1 MIDIFD
7 KYLHIVTT
15 PPADS
20 LLYLGTYSPGLVA
33 LSVGIAIFAAYTALL
48 VADFSERT
56 ENARTRQIL
65 LTLGGLA
72 LGAGIWSMHFVG
84 MLGFALPC
92 GVSYDPWVTAF
103 SMIPGVLASIF
114 SLRLISQRQMDWKL
128 LAIGG
133 TLFGAGVGVMH
144 YAGMAAMRMDA
155 LLRYDVWLFLLSIVV
170 AVVLAI
176 LALWIRTGIVKL
188 FHGIGGYSLIVSSIV
203 MGGAVSGMHYTAMAA
218 AYFVRD
224 GDVATTQ
231 AGFEP
236 LMLAIVIAGVTGLL
250 IGVVLIYVFRH
261 VLRAMELSSARANES
276 LARLESLVRAQENS
290 VWIKSR
296 SAEVLDALRGEDSAP
311 EFARQLMTK
320 LTPMLNAQV
329 GVFYYRDL
337 QTKGYSLLG
346 SYGYRERKGFV
357 RHFGLG
363 EGIVGQCA
371 LERTP
376 ITLSEVPPDYI
387 HIRSGLGGTAP
398 RYIHVAPMILPDGEI
413 PAVIELA
420 TLTAFGAKETQLLNE
435 LLPLIALNL
444 EILERNQRTRE
455 LLESSQIQEQIMAK
469 QTEELRSAE
478 VALMAQK
485 NDLLSTAEAAASLA
499 GR

>member
-20 LLYLGTYSPGLVA
+20 LLYLGSYSPGLVF

-56 ENARTRQIL
+56 ENPRTRQIL

-92 GVSYDPWVTAF
+92 GVSYNPWVTAF

-114 SLRLISQRQMDWKL
+114 SLRLISHQQLNGKL
-128 LAIGG
+128 LVIGG

-176 LALWIRTGIVKL
+176 IALWIRTGIVKL
-188 FHGIGGYSLIVSSIV
+188 FPGIGQFALLASAIV

-224 GDVATTQ
+224 GDVAAIQ
-231 AGFEP
+231 GGFDP
-236 LMLAIVIAGVTGLL
+236 LMLAVVIAGVTGLL

-261 VLRAMELSSARANES
+261 FLRAMELSNAKASEGM
-276 LARLESLVRAQENS
+276 ARLELLAREQEKS

-296 SAEVLDALRGEDSAP
+296 SSELVSELKEEESTP
-311 EFARQLMTK
+311 EFARRLMAK
-320 LTPMLNAQV
+320 LTPMVNAQI
-329 GVFYYRDL
+329 GAFYYRE
-337 QTKGYSLLG
+337 QG
-346 SYGYRERKGFV
+346 SDRYCLIGSHGFLNRKGV
-357 RHFGLG
+357 VQSYASG
-363 EGIVGQCA
+363 EGLVGQSV
-371 LERTP
+371 LEQTS
-376 ITLSEVPPDYI
+376 ILLTDDASDDMQFTSESDSNPA
-387 HIRSGLGGTAP
+387 AP
-398 RYIHVAPMILPDGEI
+398 GYWMAAPLKTTTGDI
-413 PAVIELA
+413 PAVIKLA
-420 TLTAFGAKETQLLNE
+420 SQVPFGEREQLLLDE
-435 LLPLIALNL
+435 VLPMLALSL
-444 EILERNQRTRE
+444 HVIERNSRTRE
-455 LLESSQIQEQIMAK
+455 LLDESRIQAEKMEK
-469 QTEELRSAE
+469 QAARLEE
-478 VALMAQK
+478 
-485 NDLLSTAEAAASLA
+485 
-499 GR
+499 

>member
-1 MIDIFD
+1 MNDIFNS
-7 KYLHIVTT
+7 YLHIVAS

-20 LLYLGTYSPGLVA
+20 LLYFGTYSPGLVV
-33 LSVGIAIFAAYTALL
+33 LSVGIAVFAAYTALL
-48 VADFSERT
+48 VADFSERA
-56 ENARTRQIL
+56 ENAHIRQIL

-92 GVSYDPWVTAF
+92 GVSYNPWVTAF
-103 SMIPGVLASIF
+103 SMIPGILASIF
-114 SLRLISQRQMDWKL
+114 SLRLISQPQIDWKQL
-128 LAIGG
+128 VIGG

-155 LLRYDVWLFLLSIVV
+155 LLRYDIWLFLLSIVV

-176 LALWIRTGIVKL
+176 LSLWIRTGIVKL
-188 FHGIGGYSLIVSSIV
+188 FPSIEGNALVVSAIV

-218 AYFVRD
+218 AYFVRE
-224 GDVATTQ
+224 GDVAATH

-250 IGVVLIYVFRH
+250 IGVVQIYVFRH
-261 VLRAMELSSARANES
+261 VLRTMELSSARASES
-276 LARLESLVRAQENS
+276 LARLESLVREQDNS

-296 SAEVLDALRGEDSAP
+296 SAEVLDALRGEESAP
-311 EFARQLMTK
+311 EFARKLMAR
-320 LTPMLNAQV
+320 LAPMVNAQV
-329 GVFYYRDL
+329 GVFYYFDL
-337 QTKGYSLLG
+337 KTKGYSLLG

-357 RHFGLG
+357 RHFALG
-363 EGIVGQCA
+363 EGIVGQCV
-371 LERTP
+371 LERAP

-387 HIRSGLGGTAP
+387 YIRSGLGTGAP
-398 RYIHVAPMILPDGEI
+398 RYVHAAPMILPGGEI

-420 TLTAFGAKETQLLNE
+420 TLTVFGSRESQLLTE
-435 LLPLIALNL
+435 LLPMIALNL
-444 EILERNQRTRE
+444 EILERNQRTRV
-455 LLESSQIQEQIMAK
+455 LLEDSRIQQQLMAR
-469 QTEELRSAE
+469 QTEELRAVE

-485 NDLLSTAEAAASLA
+485 NDLLSSAVVDVSLA